1 MLEGLLNRVLV
12 DQRFDE
18 FLVEFE
24 RTGLSNLISC
34 VDGNDSWRW
43 LNAFDKDITE
53 ALRVTCAQN
62 DDIDVEFF
70 GFQEYH
76 QALFIKLIDEVG
88 FLLTL
93 KAEVAL
99 FMSLYRRRLE
109 HAMAHDYQHA
119 GVLT

>member
-109 HAMAHDYQHA
+109 HAMAHEDQHTR
-119 GVLT
+119 VFT